1 MGSEVKAVTTL
12 SFEELAHKGTLLPL
26 PLPLTIKFT
35 PDSLPPSHI
44 HTYSTCFAHPGN
56 CCCRLICVQLS
67 VNLVAL
73 AASAVR
79 TSKNLGR

>member
-35 PDSLPPSHI
+35 PDSLPLPIYIHI
-44 HTYSTCFAHPGN
+44 QHALLTRET
-56 CCCRLICVQLS
+56 V
-67 VNLVAL
+67 VVASFVCSL
-73 AASAVR
+73 A
-79 TSKNLGR
+79 